1 MSKKILYVV
10 NAPRYFVSHRLPIA
24 KKSLELGFKVHVAS
38 NIENEADVEAVRLI
52 SDLGMTYH
60 DRIVTRGDGGVMNEV
75 KSLVSCYLLVRR
87 LSPDMLHLITLK
99 PLLYGSLV
107 ARALGIK
114 NVVAAVAGLGTLF
127 VTSNM
132 KSIVQRHLVVNLL
145 RLGLKRNSVRV
156 IFQNEQDLND
166 LERMGIVNEVQSR
179 LIRGSGVPLDKYCYE
194 PEPTSHPVVIMAARL
209 IKEKGVLEFV
219 EAAQILVD
227 RGVRVEMRLL
237 GDIDKSNP
245 SSLTSEEYKEL
256 KCNANIVLKGYR
268 NNIADEYKL
277 ANIVCLPSYRE
288 GLPKSLIEAAA
299 CGRAVVTTD
308 VPGCRDAII
317 PDRTGVLVPV
327 RDSIALA
334 DAIQRLIENDSL
346 RQSMGLAGRQLAE
359 RMFDIRAV
367 VHKHIDIYRELMGAP
382 DDG

>member
-1 MSKKILYVV
+1 M
-10 NAPRYFVSHRLPIA
+10 SHRLPIA